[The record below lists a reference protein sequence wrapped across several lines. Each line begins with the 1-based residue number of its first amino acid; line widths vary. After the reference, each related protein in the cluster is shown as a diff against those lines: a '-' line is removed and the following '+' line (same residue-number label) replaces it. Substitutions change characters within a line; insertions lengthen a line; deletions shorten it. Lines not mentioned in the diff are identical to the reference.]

1 MGKKTAR
8 RPKDLKATKGR
19 DVRGGKPPATSGR
32 ARSRSPTELVGSPA
46 HPAAK
51 SPVR

>member
-19 DVRGGKPPATSGR
+19 DVRGGKPPATSGPVPIPYP
-32 ARSRSPTELVGSPA
+32 SSSDPLPTPPRKVL
-46 HPAAK
+46 
-51 SPVR
+51 